1 MKKVLLSAG
10 ALLLVAAGSLSAE
23 TVYIPIPT
31 LNSAKPMT
39 LIEVAKTNGGPQ
51 TLNVGFIPTGQSGVD
66 VTESPRNVNNYFRPN
81 VYNPTSLISGSGM
94 LKITNP
100 VGIATV
106 VAAVSLDKGSEDT
119 HWRLPIVSASDP
131 FKAGDTAY
139 LENLERSAR
148 GATNIEIM
156 NLGQAPATCQIT
168 LKRPRGTVIGAPFT
182 TPLPVL
188 SHKVITDVLAG
199 RLGVPSAAGIKAE
212 VSCNRPFYAYGTY
225 IDTDP
230 LNFRLLYPLDQ
241 ASTPYVASQTVTV
254 NRPGNFF
261 SPVAG
266 NSELQIDLPLV
277 PNVGY
282 RKAEIEFD
290 LYIDKFAPVFNGI
303 FGFFHP
309 GGPRFGKTL
318 YYGVNIRGLRS
329 RTLLDLGTPAIESA
343 PKRNSP
349 FKEKE
354 TYHIRIDYDTESA
367 MVTFLARQK
376 GGPVIAYAQSGA
388 FNLDLADRG
397 SPVRIAFGLNGVADN
412 AYFPPIGWKYSNLE
426 VRVLR

>member
-1 MKKVLLSAG
+1 MKKVLVSAG
-10 ALLLVAAGSLSAE
+10 ALLLAAAAALPAE

-51 TLNVGFIPTGQSGVD
+51 TLNVAFIPTGRTGAD
-66 VTESPRNVNNYFRPN
+66 VTETSRNVNNYFRPN
-81 VYNPTSLISGSGM
+81 VYNPTGLISGAGM

-100 VGIATV
+100 EGIETV
-106 VAAVSLDKGSEDT
+106 VAAVSLDKRSEDT
-119 HWRLPIVSASDP
+119 HWRLPIVSAADP
-131 FKAGDTAY
+131 FKAGETAY

-148 GATNIEIM
+148 GATNVEIM

-168 LKRPRGTVIGAPFT
+168 LKRPRGTVIGTPIT
-182 TPLPVL
+182 TPLPIL

-199 RLGVPSAAGIKAE
+199 RLGVASAAGVKAE
-212 VSCNRPFYAYGTY
+212 VTCNRPFYAYGTY

-230 LNFRLLYPLDQ
+230 LNYRLLYPLDQ
-241 ASTPYVASQTVTV
+241 PATPYVAADTVTL
-254 NRPGNFF
+254 NRSGNFF
-261 SPVAG
+261 TPVTG
-266 NSELQIDLPLV
+266 DSELQIDLPLV
-277 PNVGY
+277 PDRSY

-290 LYIDKFAPVFNGI
+290 LYIDSFSPVFNGI

-349 FKEKE
+349 FKEKR
-354 TYHIRIDYDTESA
+354 TYHIRIDYDTQAA
-367 MVTFLARQK
+367 MITFTAREK
-376 GGPVIAYAQSGA
+376 GGPLIVYAQSGA

-397 SPVRIAFGLNGVADN
+397 SPVKLAFGLRGVADN